1 MSDLLPDFI
10 SNLLPDVLPCIAL
23 TVAAFAG
30 ALVSGLAGFAFSA
43 VAGAILLHFFPPL
56 EAVPLMMACSIASQG
71 ANLFLLRKT
80 MQWKGSLVFIVG
92 GVIGIPIAVYLLQN
106 ADTRMFRLGFGLFV
120 ALYATYALFRPKIAS
135 PQLIENHGR
144 NALVGFGGGLVGGLT
159 AMPGALP
166 TIWCDIHG
174 VPKQQQRGLVQP
186 FIAAMQLFALALM
199 LSHNSVS
206 SKVLV
211 DFAICVPALAA
222 GTAAGIILFGR
233 VNELAFKRI
242 ILSVLLF
249 SGLCLV
255 I

>member
-1 MSDLLPDFI
+1 MTDLLP
-10 SNLLPDVLPCIAL
+10 NLLPVVVLS
-23 TVAAFAG
+23 VAAFAG

-71 ANLFLLRKT
+71 ANLVILRKT
-80 MQWKGSLVFIVG
+80 MQWKDSLVFIVG
-92 GVIGIPIAVYLLQN
+92 GLIGIPIAVYLLQN
-106 ADTRMFRLGFGLFV
+106 ADTRIFRLGFGMFV
-120 ALYATYALFRPKIAS
+120 ALYASYALLRPKLAT
-135 PQLIENHGR
+135 PRLIENRGR

-166 TIWCDIHG
+166 TIWCDING

-199 LSHNSVS
+199 LPHNSIS

-211 DFAICVPALAA
+211 DFGICVPALIA

-233 VNELAFKRI
+233 VNELAFKRA
-242 ILSVLLF
+242 ILAVLLF

-255 I
+255 V

>member
-1 MSDLLPDFI
+1 MPDLLPCI
-10 SNLLPDVLPCIAL
+10 VLS
-23 TVAAFAG
+23 VAAFAG

-71 ANLFLLRKT
+71 ANLVVLRKT
-80 MQWKGSLVFIVG
+80 MQWKGSLVFIAG
-92 GVIGIPIAVYLLQN
+92 GLSGIPIAVYLLQN
-106 ADTRMFRLGFGLFV
+106 ADTHIFRLGFGMFV
-120 ALYATYALFRPKIAS
+120 ALYATYALFRPTLAN
-135 PQLIENHGR
+135 PHLIENQGR

-166 TIWCDIHG
+166 TIWCDING
-174 VPKQQQRGLVQP
+174 VPKYQQRGLVQP
-186 FIAAMQLFALALM
+186 FIAAMQLFALGLM

-211 DFAICVPALAA
+211 DFGICLPALIA
-222 GTAAGIILFGR
+222 GTTAGILLFGR
-233 VNELAFKRI
+233 INELAFKRT

-249 SGLCLV
+249 SGLCLLV
-255 I
+255 

>member
-1 MSDLLPDFI
+1 MTDLLP
-10 SNLLPDVLPCIAL
+10 NLLPVVVLS
-23 TVAAFAG
+23 VAAFAG

-71 ANLFLLRKT
+71 ANLVILRKT
-80 MQWKGSLVFIVG
+80 MQWKGSMVFIVG
-92 GVIGIPIAVYLLQN
+92 GLVGIPIAVYLLQN
-106 ADTRMFRLGFGLFV
+106 ADTHIFRLGFGMFV
-120 ALYATYALFRPKIAS
+120 ALYASYALFRP
-135 PQLIENHGR
+135 QLANPRMIENRGR

-166 TIWCDIHG
+166 TIWCDING

-199 LSHNSVS
+199 LPHNSVS

-211 DFAICVPALAA
+211 DFGICVPALIA

-233 VNELAFKRI
+233 VNELAFKRT

-255 I
+255 L

>member
-1 MSDLLPDFI
+1 MSDLLPD
-10 SNLLPDVLPCIAL
+10 LLPSLLPCVVL
-23 TVAAFAG
+23 SVAAFAG

-71 ANLFLLRKT
+71 ANLVALRKT

-106 ADTRMFRLGFGLFV
+106 ADTHMFRLGFGMFV
-120 ALYATYALFRPKIAS
+120 ALYATYALFRPKLAN
-135 PQLIENHGR
+135 PQLIANRSR

-166 TIWCDIHG
+166 TIWCDING
-174 VPKQQQRGLVQP
+174 VPKLQQRGLVQP
-186 FIAAMQLFALALM
+186 FIAVMQLFALALM
-199 LSHNSVS
+199 LSHHSVS
-206 SKVLV
+206 SKVLI
-211 DFAICVPALAA
+211 DFGICLPALIA

-233 VNELAFKRI
+233 INELVFKRT

-255 I
+255 V

>member
-1 MSDLLPDFI
+1 VPDLLP
-10 SNLLPDVLPCIAL
+10 CIIL
-23 TVAAFAG
+23 SVAAFAG

-43 VAGAILLHFFPPL
+43 VAGAILLHFLPPL
-56 EAVPLMMACSIASQG
+56 EAVPLMMACSIAVQG
-71 ANLFLLRKT
+71 ANLLVLRKS
-80 MQWKGSLVFIVG
+80 MQWKGSLVFIIG
-92 GVIGIPIAVYLLQN
+92 GLVGIPIATYLLQN
-106 ADTRMFRLGFGLFV
+106 VDTKTFRLGFGMMV
-120 ALYATYALFRPKIAS
+120 ALYATYALFRPTLAYLR
-135 PQLIENHGR
+135 PIENYGR

-166 TIWCDIHG
+166 TIWCDING
-174 VPKQQQRGLVQP
+174 VPKSQQRGLIQP
-186 FIAAMQLFALALM
+186 FIAVMQLFALALM

-206 SKVLV
+206 LKVFI
-211 DFAICVPALAA
+211 DFGICLPALVA

>member
-1 MSDLLPDFI
+1 MTDLLP
-10 SNLLPDVLPCIAL
+10 SLLPCVVL

-71 ANLFLLRKT
+71 ANLVVLRKT
-80 MQWKGSLVFIVG
+80 MHWKGSLVFIVG

-106 ADTRMFRLGFGLFV
+106 ADTHIFRLGFGMFV
-120 ALYATYALFRPKIAS
+120 ALYAAYALFRPKLAT
-135 PQLIENHGR
+135 PQLIENFGR

-166 TIWCDIHG
+166 TIWCDMHG
-174 VPKQQQRGLVQP
+174 VPKNQQRGLVQP
-186 FIAAMQLFALALM
+186 FIAAMQLFALGLM
-199 LSHNSVS
+199 LVRHDLS

-211 DFAICVPALAA
+211 DLALSIPAL
-222 GTAAGIILFGR
+222 
-233 VNELAFKRI
+233 LA
-242 ILSVLLF
+242 
-249 SGLCLV
+249 
-255 I
+255 

>member
-1 MSDLLPDFI
+1 MTDLLP
-10 SNLLPDVLPCIAL
+10 NLLPVVVLS
-23 TVAAFAG
+23 VAAFSG

-71 ANLFLLRKT
+71 ANLVILRKT

-92 GVIGIPIAVYLLQN
+92 GLVGIPIAVYLLQN
-106 ADTRMFRLGFGLFV
+106 ADTHVFRLGFGMFV
-120 ALYATYALFRPKIAS
+120 ALYASYALLRPRLAH
-135 PQLIENHGR
+135 PRLIENRGR

-166 TIWCDIHG
+166 TIWCDING

-186 FIAAMQLFALALM
+186 FIAAMQLFALALV
-199 LSHNSVS
+199 LPHNSVS

-211 DFAICVPALAA
+211 DFGICVPALIA

-233 VNELAFKRI
+233 VNELAFKRT
-242 ILSVLLF
+242 ILAVLLF

-255 I
+255 L